1 VVAVVAVV
9 AAVAVVGG
17 VWAVTHRG
25 PVEPAAAPVPAPVA
39 TPAAIPPAEVEV
51 ASSAVVPDT
60 AVAAADSAVGAA
72 GGARPVVAPVGPEAA
87 VFAYVTTTWV
97 RVRVAPDNAAQV
109 LTILAPGA
117 RVDVVEIGRGWL
129 RVRVPE
135 GAGWVGA
142 ALLERVR

>member
-1 VVAVVAVV
+1 VVVG
-9 AAVAVVGG
+9 VGG

-51 ASSAVVPDT
+51 APSTVVPDT

-72 GGARPVVAPVGPEAA
+72 GGARPVVAPVGAPVGPEAA

-129 RVRVPE
+129 RVWVPE